1 MPPPVEF
8 RFDAVE
14 FTPQLL
20 EVFDNPLDFEQ
31 HRPHHPQIARTMLAD
46 EDFVFDFFRAKRAL
60 HQKARMFD
68 VTAARDM
75 DISAPPQG
83 DALAAS
89 QRFEFRLC
97 TFELLAHRLPFEEK
111 LIALR
116 NQ

>member
-1 MPPPVEF
+1 
-8 RFDAVE
+8 
-14 FTPQLL
+14 
-20 EVFDNPLDFEQ
+20 
-31 HRPHHPQIARTMLAD
+31 
-46 EDFVFDFFRAKRAL
+46 
-60 HQKARMFD
+60 MFD